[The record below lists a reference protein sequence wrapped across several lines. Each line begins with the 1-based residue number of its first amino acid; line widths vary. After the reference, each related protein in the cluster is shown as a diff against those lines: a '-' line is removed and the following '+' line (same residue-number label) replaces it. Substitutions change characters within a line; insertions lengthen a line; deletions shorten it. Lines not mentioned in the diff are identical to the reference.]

1 MLGLA
6 MAAIPTKTL
15 NNGVKIPMVS
25 VGTAGSN
32 LTKVYDELNI
42 AIDADL
48 FHIDTAHDYCSDG
61 TAGLC
66 TDGSNQ
72 PAIAKVIKDS

>member
-1 MLGLA
+1 M
-6 MAAIPTKTL
+6 KTL
-15 NNGVKIPMVS
+15 KNGVKIPMVS

-32 LTKVYDELNI
+32 LPKVFNDLNI
-42 AIDADL
+42 AIDADV

-61 TAGLC
+61 TAELC

-72 PAIAKVIKDS
+72 SAIAKVIKDS